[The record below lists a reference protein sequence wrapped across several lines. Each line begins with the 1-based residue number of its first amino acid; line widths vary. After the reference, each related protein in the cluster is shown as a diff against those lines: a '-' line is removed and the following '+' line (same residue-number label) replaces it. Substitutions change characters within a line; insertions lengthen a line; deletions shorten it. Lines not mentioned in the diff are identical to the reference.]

1 MCFQAAYSSPIF
13 SCSSVF
19 LSNVLVFGMISLCF
33 GFGFCNLAVHA
44 INTLCLSIQINGF
57 LLAFLFRALLLQ
69 PSIFSTVFM
78 VSVQFCFVL
87 FVFFVCVC
95 DFSVHSAS
103 AHVCSVL
110 PCCYFL
116 FTLWSLPTCVSV
128 SASPCALTIHTWS
141 AVCPMIYVTL
151 HLLSFFFGIFSWFLR
166 SHNSYPF
173 HFPDFL
179 QFFYFFFYF
188 S

>member
-78 VSVQFCFVL
+78 VSVQFCFV
-87 FVFFVCVC
+87 FCFFFVCLRLQRPLCVC
-95 DFSVHSAS
+95 SCLFRSPVLLFSFYSLVVAYLCFSVGLSVCLNYPYMECCVSDDLCHIAS
-103 AHVCSVL
+103 PL
-110 PCCYFL
+110 FLLWYFL
-116 FTLWSLPTCVSV
+116 LVS
-128 SASPCALTIHTWS
+128 
-141 AVCPMIYVTL
+141 
-151 HLLSFFFGIFSWFLR
+151 SFS
-166 SHNSYPF
+166 
-173 HFPDFL
+173 
-179 QFFYFFFYF
+179 
-188 S
+188 

>member
-1 MCFQAAYSSPIF
+1 MVFCLLFYSVRSSFNLLSFQQSLW
-13 SCSSVF
+13 F
-19 LSNVLVFGMISLCF
+19 LSS
-33 GFGFCNLAVHA
+33 
-44 INTLCLSIQINGF
+44 
-57 LLAFLFRALLLQ
+57 
-69 PSIFSTVFM
+69 
-78 VSVQFCFVL
+78 FVL

-173 HFPDFL
+173 HFPHFL
-179 QFFYFFFYF
+179 QFFYFFYYF

>member
-78 VSVQFCFVL
+78 VSVQFCFVCFL
-87 FVFFVCVC
+87 FLCVSATSASTLRLLMSVP
-95 DFSVHSAS
+95 FSVLLFSFYSLVVAYLCFSVGLSVCLNYPYMECCVSDDLCHIAS
-103 AHVCSVL
+103 PL
-110 PCCYFL
+110 FLLWYFL
-116 FTLWSLPTCVSV
+116 LVS
-128 SASPCALTIHTWS
+128 
-141 AVCPMIYVTL
+141 
-151 HLLSFFFGIFSWFLR
+151 SFS
-166 SHNSYPF
+166 
-173 HFPDFL
+173 
-179 QFFYFFFYF
+179 
-188 S
+188 